1 MQRKNRNMKT
11 EKFQITGMSC
21 AACQIHV
28 AKSVQKL
35 DGVSDVDVSL
45 LANTM
50 VVKYDDLK
58 TDSQKIAEAVSK
70 AGYGAFLF
78 EHHGGRNDF
87 RREWQRRKEEEVLNQ
102 KKLKQRLIL
111 SIIFLI
117 PLLYISMGHMLLL
130 PVPLFLSGKENSL
143 LFAFTQFLLTIPVVV
158 INGHFFVS
166 GIKAFFNKM
175 PNMDSLVAIGA
186 GASLLY
192 GIFAIYMMI
201 YGFSHGNFDFVLR
214 YSKVL
219 YFESCATILTLVT
232 VGKYLEARSKA
243 KTSDALDKL
252 VNLAPKTAVIIRNG
266 KEVIIPSEQVVSGDI
281 VLIKPG
287 ESIPVDGVVT
297 DGYGYVDQSAITGE
311 SIPVEKNIGDEVLSA
326 TVNKNGSF
334 RFRASN
340 VGEDTTLARI
350 IKLVDEAGSSKA
362 PIARLADSISGIF
375 VPAVIVI
382 AILTAICWIAA
393 GQSFEFAFNCA
404 VSVLVI
410 SCPCALGLATPVA
423 IMVGMGKAA
432 EYGILIKSAESLERL
447 HSVDTVVLDKTG
459 TVTSGHP
466 KVTDVEVFA
475 NLSEKDFLSIAAS
488 IEQGSE
494 HPLAG
499 AVVNKAKEEVIEIK
513 TPDKFEII
521 PGKGV
526 LAVIDGESYT
536 AGNIKLMSEN
546 EVEDSAFFGK
556 MSEKYSYLGKTP
568 LFFAKN
574 KKLLGLIAVAD
585 SVRQTSAEAVMYL
598 KQSGLRVIL
607 LTGDNRL
614 TAGSI
619 AKEVGIDEV
628 IADVRPEGKESE
640 VGRLQD
646 SGHRVAMV
654 GDGVNDAPALVRADV
669 GIAIG
674 AGTDIA
680 VDSGDVVLMKD
691 SLLDVVRA
699 IRLSGEVV
707 KNIRTSLFW
716 AFVYN
721 IIGIP
726 VAAGVLYPAFGLLLS
741 PMIAAA
747 AMSLSSVCV
756 VSNALRIRLFRDNI
770 EEQPKEKEL
779 FAGDKNM
786 KKIMV
791 IDGMMCA
798 HCQKRVHDVLSALD
812 GVAEVDV
819 NLENKTAVVVC
830 SKEIDDK
837 ILTDAVTNAGYEV
850 LSIKAD

>member
-1 MQRKNRNMKT
+1 MKT

-466 KVTDVEVFA
+466 KVTDIEVFA

-499 AVVNKAKEEVIEIK
+499 AVVNKAKEEGIEIK

-628 IADVRPEGKESE
+628 IADVRPEGKEAE

-786 KKIMV
+786 KKIML

>member
-1 MQRKNRNMKT
+1 MKT

-50 VVKYDDLK
+50 TVKYDDSKL
-58 TDSQKIAEAVSK
+58 DPQKIADAVSK

-102 KKLKQRLIL
+102 KKLKQRLIS
-111 SIIFLI
+111 SIIFLL

-499 AVVNKAKEEVIEIK
+499 AVVNKAKEEGIEIK

-521 PGKGV
+521 PGQGV

-585 SVRQTSAEAVMYL
+585 SVRQTSADAVMYL

-628 IADVRPEGKESE
+628 IADVRPEGKEAE

-786 KKIMV
+786 KKIML

>member
-1 MQRKNRNMKT
+1 MKT

>member
-50 VVKYDDLK
+50 TVKYDDSKL
-58 TDSQKIAEAVSK
+58 DPQKIADAVSK

-459 TVTSGHP
+459 TVTSGRP

-499 AVVNKAKEEVIEIK
+499 AVVNKAKEEGIEIK

-628 IADVRPEGKESE
+628 IADVRPEGKEAE

-786 KKIMV
+786 KKIML

>member
-1 MQRKNRNMKT
+1 MKT

-102 KKLKQRLIL
+102 KKLKRRLIL

-459 TVTSGHP
+459 TVTSGRP
-466 KVTDVEVFA
+466 KVTDIEVFA

-585 SVRQTSAEAVMYL
+585 SVRQTSADAVMYL

-628 IADVRPEGKESE
+628 IADVRPEAKEAE

-770 EEQPKEKEL
+770 DEQPKEKEL

-786 KKIMV
+786 KKIML

>member
-1 MQRKNRNMKT
+1 MKT

-459 TVTSGHP
+459 TVTSGRP

-499 AVVNKAKEEVIEIK
+499 AVVNKAKEEGIEIK

-546 EVEDSAFFGK
+546 EVEDSAFLGK

-585 SVRQTSAEAVMYL
+585 SVRQTSADAVMYL

-628 IADVRPEGKESE
+628 IADVRPEGKEAE

-786 KKIMV
+786 KKIML

>member
-1 MQRKNRNMKT
+1 MQRKNRNMKM

-232 VGKYLEARSKA
+232 VGKYLEAHSKA

-499 AVVNKAKEEVIEIK
+499 AVVNKAKEEGIEIK

-585 SVRQTSAEAVMYL
+585 SVRQTSADAVMYL

-628 IADVRPEGKESE
+628 IADVRPEGKEAE

>member
-459 TVTSGHP
+459 TVTSGRP

-499 AVVNKAKEEVIEIK
+499 AVVNKAKEEGIEIK

-585 SVRQTSAEAVMYL
+585 SVRQTSADAVMYL

-628 IADVRPEGKESE
+628 IADVRPEGKEAE

-786 KKIMV
+786 KKIML

>member
-102 KKLKQRLIL
+102 KKLKRRLIL

-499 AVVNKAKEEVIEIK
+499 AVVNKAKEEGIEIK

-585 SVRQTSAEAVMYL
+585 SVRQTSADAVMYL

-628 IADVRPEGKESE
+628 IADVRPEGKEAE

-747 AMSLSSVCV
+747 SMSLSSVCV

-786 KKIMV
+786 KKIML

>member
-1 MQRKNRNMKT
+1 MKT

-50 VVKYDDLK
+50 TVKYDDSKL
-58 TDSQKIAEAVSK
+58 DPQKIADAVSK

-459 TVTSGHP
+459 TVTSGRP

-499 AVVNKAKEEVIEIK
+499 AVVNKAKEEGIEIK

-628 IADVRPEGKESE
+628 IADVRPEGKEAE

-786 KKIMV
+786 KKIML

>member
-102 KKLKQRLIL
+102 KKLKQRLIS
-111 SIIFLI
+111 SIIFLL

-499 AVVNKAKEEVIEIK
+499 AVVNKAKEEGIEIK

-521 PGKGV
+521 PGQGV

-546 EVEDSAFFGK
+546 GVEDSAFFGK

-585 SVRQTSAEAVMYL
+585 SVRQTSADAVMYL

-628 IADVRPEGKESE
+628 IADVRPEGKEAE

-786 KKIMV
+786 KKIML

>member
-1 MQRKNRNMKT
+1 MKT

-111 SIIFLI
+111 SIIFLL

-499 AVVNKAKEEVIEIK
+499 AVVNKAKEEGIEIK

-521 PGKGV
+521 PGQGV

-585 SVRQTSAEAVMYL
+585 SVRQTSADAVMYL

-628 IADVRPEGKESE
+628 IADVRPEGKEAE

-786 KKIMV
+786 KKIML

>member
-102 KKLKQRLIL
+102 KKLKRRLIS

-117 PLLYISMGHMLLL
+117 PLLYISMGHMLLR

-201 YGFSHGNFDFVLR
+201 YGFSHGNIDFVLR

-466 KVTDVEVFA
+466 KVTDIEVFA

-628 IADVRPEGKESE
+628 IADVRPEGKEEE

-786 KKIMV
+786 KKIML

>member
-1 MQRKNRNMKT
+1 MKT

-50 VVKYDDLK
+50 TVKYDDSKL
-58 TDSQKIAEAVSK
+58 DPQKIADAVSK

-499 AVVNKAKEEVIEIK
+499 AVVNKAKEEGIEIK

-546 EVEDSAFFGK
+546 GVEDSAFFGK

-585 SVRQTSAEAVMYL
+585 SVRQTSADAVMYL

-628 IADVRPEGKESE
+628 IADVRPEGKEAE

-669 GIAIG
+669 GLAIG

-770 EEQPKEKEL
+770 DEQPKEKEL

>member
-628 IADVRPEGKESE
+628 IADVRPEGKEAE

-747 AMSLSSVCV
+747 SMSLSSVCV

-786 KKIMV
+786 KKIML

-819 NLENKTAVVVC
+819 NLENKTVVVVC

>member
-102 KKLKQRLIL
+102 KKLKRRLTL
-111 SIIFLI
+111 SIIFLL

-459 TVTSGHP
+459 TVTSGRP

-499 AVVNKAKEEVIEIK
+499 AVVNKAKEEGIEIK

-628 IADVRPEGKESE
+628 IADVRPEGKEAE

-786 KKIMV
+786 KKIML

>member
-1 MQRKNRNMKT
+1 M
-11 EKFQITGMSC
+11 
-21 AACQIHV
+21 
-28 AKSVQKL
+28 
-35 DGVSDVDVSL
+35 
-45 LANTM
+45 
-50 VVKYDDLK
+50 
-58 TDSQKIAEAVSK
+58 
-70 AGYGAFLF
+70 
-78 EHHGGRNDF
+78 
-87 RREWQRRKEEEVLNQ
+87 
-102 KKLKQRLIL
+102 
-111 SIIFLI
+111 
-117 PLLYISMGHMLLL
+117 
-130 PVPLFLSGKENSL
+130 
-143 LFAFTQFLLTIPVVV
+143 
-158 INGHFFVS
+158 
-166 GIKAFFNKM
+166 
-175 PNMDSLVAIGA
+175 
-186 GASLLY
+186 
-192 GIFAIYMMI
+192 
-201 YGFSHGNFDFVLR
+201 
-214 YSKVL
+214 
-219 YFESCATILTLVT
+219 
-232 VGKYLEARSKA
+232 
-243 KTSDALDKL
+243 
-252 VNLAPKTAVIIRNG
+252 
-266 KEVIIPSEQVVSGDI
+266 
-281 VLIKPG
+281 
-287 ESIPVDGVVT
+287 
-297 DGYGYVDQSAITGE
+297 
-311 SIPVEKNIGDEVLSA
+311 EKNIGDEVLSA

-466 KVTDVEVFA
+466 KVTDIEVFA

-499 AVVNKAKEEVIEIK
+499 AVVNKAKEEGIEIK

-628 IADVRPEGKESE
+628 IADVRPEGKEAE

-770 EEQPKEKEL
+770 DEQPKEKEL

-786 KKIMV
+786 KKIML

>member
-102 KKLKQRLIL
+102 KKLKRRLIL

-287 ESIPVDGVVT
+287 EIIPVDGVVT

-499 AVVNKAKEEVIEIK
+499 AVENKAKEEDIEIK

-521 PGKGV
+521 PGQGV

-546 EVEDSAFFGK
+546 EVEDSAFLGK

-628 IADVRPEGKESE
+628 IADVRPEGKEAE

-680 VDSGDVVLMKD
+680 VASGDVVLMKD

>member
-1 MQRKNRNMKT
+1 MKT

-459 TVTSGHP
+459 TVTSGRP

-499 AVVNKAKEEVIEIK
+499 AVVNKAKEEGIEIK

-585 SVRQTSAEAVMYL
+585 SVRQTSADAVMYL

-628 IADVRPEGKESE
+628 IADVRPEGKEAE

-786 KKIMV
+786 KKIML

>member
-50 VVKYDDLK
+50 TVKYDDSKL
-58 TDSQKIAEAVSK
+58 DPQKIADAVSK

-102 KKLKQRLIL
+102 KKLKQRLIS
-111 SIIFLI
+111 SIIFLL

-499 AVVNKAKEEVIEIK
+499 AVVNKAKEEGIEIK

-521 PGKGV
+521 PGQGV

-546 EVEDSAFFGK
+546 GVEDSAFFGK

-585 SVRQTSAEAVMYL
+585 SVRQTSADAVMYL

-628 IADVRPEGKESE
+628 IADVRPEGKEAE

-786 KKIMV
+786 KKIML

>member
-102 KKLKQRLIL
+102 KKLKRRLIL

-466 KVTDVEVFA
+466 KVTDIEVFA

-499 AVVNKAKEEVIEIK
+499 AVVNKAKEEGIEIK

-628 IADVRPEGKESE
+628 IADVRPEGKEAE

-786 KKIMV
+786 KKIML

>member
-201 YGFSHGNFDFVLR
+201 YGFSHENFDFVLR

-628 IADVRPEGKESE
+628 IADVRPEGKEAE

-786 KKIMV
+786 KKIML

>member
-1 MQRKNRNMKT
+1 MKT

-21 AACQIHV
+21 AACQAHV
-28 AKSVQKL
+28 TKSVQQL
-35 DGVSDVDVSL
+35 EGVFDVDVSL

-50 VVKYDDLK
+50 TVKYDDSKL
-58 TDSQKIAEAVSK
+58 DPQKIADAVSK

-459 TVTSGHP
+459 TVTSGRP

-499 AVVNKAKEEVIEIK
+499 AVVNKAKEEGIEIK

-628 IADVRPEGKESE
+628 IADVRPEGKEAE

-786 KKIMV
+786 KKIML

>member
-432 EYGILIKSAESLERL
+432 DYGILIKSAESLERL

-499 AVVNKAKEEVIEIK
+499 AVVNKAKEEGIEIK

-546 EVEDSAFFGK
+546 EVEDSAFLGK

-585 SVRQTSAEAVMYL
+585 SVRQTSADAVMYL

-628 IADVRPEGKESE
+628 IADVRPEGKEAE

-654 GDGVNDAPALVRADV
+654 GDGVNYAPALVRADV

-786 KKIMV
+786 KKIML

>member
-382 AILTAICWIAA
+382 AILTAICWIVA

-466 KVTDVEVFA
+466 KVTDIEVFA

-499 AVVNKAKEEVIEIK
+499 AVVNKAKEEGIEIK

-628 IADVRPEGKESE
+628 IADVRPEGKEAE

>member
-232 VGKYLEARSKA
+232 VGKYLEARSKS

-382 AILTAICWIAA
+382 AILTAVCWIAA

-499 AVVNKAKEEVIEIK
+499 AVVNKAKEEGIEIK

-628 IADVRPEGKESE
+628 IADVRPEGKEAE

-786 KKIMV
+786 KKIML

>member
-1 MQRKNRNMKT
+1 MKT

-459 TVTSGHP
+459 TVTSGRP

-499 AVVNKAKEEVIEIK
+499 AVVNKAKEEGIEIK

-628 IADVRPEGKESE
+628 IADVRPEGKEAE

-786 KKIMV
+786 KKIML

>member
-1 MQRKNRNMKT
+1 MKT

-111 SIIFLI
+111 SIIFLL

-382 AILTAICWIAA
+382 AILTAVCWIAA

-499 AVVNKAKEEVIEIK
+499 AVVNKAKEEGIEIK

-628 IADVRPEGKESE
+628 IADVRPEGKEAE

-786 KKIMV
+786 KKIML

>member
-102 KKLKQRLIL
+102 KKLKQRLIS
-111 SIIFLI
+111 SIIFLL

-287 ESIPVDGVVT
+287 EIIPVDGVVT

-466 KVTDVEVFA
+466 KVTDIEVFA

-628 IADVRPEGKESE
+628 IADVRPEGKEAE

>member
-287 ESIPVDGVVT
+287 EIIPVDGVVT

-499 AVVNKAKEEVIEIK
+499 AVVNKAKEEGIEIK

-585 SVRQTSAEAVMYL
+585 SVRQTSADAVMYL

-628 IADVRPEGKESE
+628 IADVRPEGKEAE

-786 KKIMV
+786 KKIML

>member
-1 MQRKNRNMKT
+1 MKT

-102 KKLKQRLIL
+102 KKLKQRLIS

-466 KVTDVEVFA
+466 KVTDIEVFA

-628 IADVRPEGKESE
+628 IADVRPEGKEAE

-786 KKIMV
+786 KKIML

>member
-382 AILTAICWIAA
+382 AILTAICWIVA

-466 KVTDVEVFA
+466 KVTDIEVFA

-499 AVVNKAKEEVIEIK
+499 AVVNKAKEEGIEIK

-628 IADVRPEGKESE
+628 IADVRPEGKEAE

-786 KKIMV
+786 KKIML

>member
-102 KKLKQRLIL
+102 KKLKRRLIL

-466 KVTDVEVFA
+466 KVTDIEVFA

-546 EVEDSAFFGK
+546 EVEDSAFLGK

-628 IADVRPEGKESE
+628 IADVRPEGKEAE

-654 GDGVNDAPALVRADV
+654 GDGVNDAPSLVRADV

-747 AMSLSSVCV
+747 SMSLSSVCV

>member
-102 KKLKQRLIL
+102 KKLKRRLIL

-143 LFAFTQFLLTIPVVV
+143 LFAFTQFLLTISVVV

-287 ESIPVDGVVT
+287 EIIPVDGVVT

-466 KVTDVEVFA
+466 KVTDIEVFA

-499 AVVNKAKEEVIEIK
+499 AVVNKAKEEGIEIK

-628 IADVRPEGKESE
+628 IADVRPEGKEAE

-786 KKIMV
+786 KKIML

>member
-459 TVTSGHP
+459 TVTSGRP

-499 AVVNKAKEEVIEIK
+499 AVVNKAKEEGIEIK

-628 IADVRPEGKESE
+628 IADVRPEGKEAE

-786 KKIMV
+786 KKIML

>member
-102 KKLKQRLIL
+102 KKLKRRLIL

-499 AVVNKAKEEVIEIK
+499 AVVNKAKEEGIEIK

-546 EVEDSAFFGK
+546 EVEDSAFLGK

-585 SVRQTSAEAVMYL
+585 SVRQTSADAVMYL

-628 IADVRPEGKESE
+628 IADVRPEGKEAE

-786 KKIMV
+786 KKIML

>member
-466 KVTDVEVFA
+466 KVTDIEVFA

-628 IADVRPEGKESE
+628 IADVRPEGKEAE

>member
-1 MQRKNRNMKT
+1 MKT

-102 KKLKQRLIL
+102 KKLKRRLIL

-466 KVTDVEVFA
+466 KVTDIEVFA

-628 IADVRPEGKESE
+628 IADVRPEGKEAE

>member
-466 KVTDVEVFA
+466 KVTDIEVFA

-499 AVVNKAKEEVIEIK
+499 AVVNKAKEEGIEIK

-628 IADVRPEGKESE
+628 IADVRPEGKEAE

-786 KKIMV
+786 KKIML

>member
-1 MQRKNRNMKT
+1 MKT

-102 KKLKQRLIL
+102 KKLKRRLIL

-466 KVTDVEVFA
+466 KVTDIEVFA

-499 AVVNKAKEEVIEIK
+499 AVVNKAKEEGIEIK

-628 IADVRPEGKESE
+628 IADVRPEGKEAE

-786 KKIMV
+786 KKIML